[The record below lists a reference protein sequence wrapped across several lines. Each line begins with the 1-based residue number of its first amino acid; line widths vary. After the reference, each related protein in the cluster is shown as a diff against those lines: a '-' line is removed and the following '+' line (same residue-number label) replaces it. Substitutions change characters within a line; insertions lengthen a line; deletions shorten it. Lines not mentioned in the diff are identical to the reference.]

1 MRHFFATAAF
11 LALSAFALPDA
22 RAGDAPPANAKLE
35 EMRKKLEEA
44 RKLLLKKKQEMEGKA
59 GASSTTSTG
68 GKSSTGG
75 GGGAG
80 GKPKTEPKG
89 GGGGTTATTTTT
101 TKAAETLA
109 ELDRTRD
116 ERRRATITR
125 LRERWGSLLD
135 NEAARGELKL
145 HAERVARLARIRS
158 LAVDKKKLSMIESV
172 DGLVTKEELRHGSA
186 MNALRASGGKP

>member
-22 RAGDAPPANAKLE
+22 RAGDAPPPNAKLE

-59 GASSTTSTG
+59 GASSTATGTG
-68 GKSSTGG
+68 GKTSGG
-75 GGGAG
+75 SGGTG
-80 GKPKTEPKG
+80 GKPKAEAK

-101 TKAAETLA
+101 SKAAQTLA
-109 ELDRTRD
+109 DLDRTRD
-116 ERRRATITR
+116 ERRKATVTR
-125 LRERWGSLLD
+125 LRERWGSLVD
-135 NEAARGELKL
+135 SEAARQELKT

-158 LAVDKKKLSMIESV
+158 LAEDKKKLSMIESV
-172 DGLVTKEELRHGSA
+172 DGLVTKEELRHGTA

>member
-11 LALSAFALPDA
+11 LGLSALALPDA

-59 GASSTTSTG
+59 GASSTASTGGKTSTG
-68 GKSSTGG
+68 GS
-75 GGGAG
+75 GGAG
-80 GKPKTEPKG
+80 GKKAEPK

-101 TKAAETLA
+101 SKAAETLA

-116 ERRRATITR
+116 ARRKATVTR
-125 LRERWGSLLD
+125 LRERWGSLVES
-135 NEAARGELKL
+135 EAARQELKT
-145 HAERVARLARIRS
+145 HAERVARLSRIRA
-158 LAVDKKKLSMIESV
+158 LAEDKKKLSMIEAV
-172 DGLVTKEELRHGSA
+172 DGLVTKEELRHGTA

>member
-11 LALSAFALPDA
+11 LALSALALPDA

-59 GASSTTSTG
+59 GASSTASTGGKTSTG
-68 GKSSTGG
+68 GS
-75 GGGAG
+75 GGAG
-80 GKPKTEPKG
+80 GKKAEPK

-101 TKAAETLA
+101 TSKAAEALA
-109 ELDRTRD
+109 ELDRTRE
-116 ERRRATITR
+116 ERRKATVTR
-125 LRERWGSLLD
+125 LRERWGSLVD
-135 NEAARGELKL
+135 SEAARQELKT
-145 HAERVARLARIRS
+145 HAERVARLSRIRA
-158 LAVDKKKLSMIESV
+158 LAEDKKKLSMIEAV
-172 DGLVTKEELRHGSA
+172 DGLVTKEELRHGTA

>member
-11 LALSAFALPDA
+11 LGLSALALPDA

-59 GASSTTSTG
+59 GASSTASTGGKTSTG
-68 GKSSTGG
+68 GS
-75 GGGAG
+75 GGAG
-80 GKPKTEPKG
+80 GTKAEPKG
-89 GGGGTTATTTTT
+89 GGGTTPTTTTT
-101 TKAAETLA
+101 SKAAETLA

-116 ERRRATITR
+116 ARRKATVTR
-125 LRERWGSLLD
+125 LRERWGSLVD
-135 NEAARGELKL
+135 SEAARQELKT
-145 HAERVARLARIRS
+145 HAERVARLSRIRA
-158 LAVDKKKLSMIESV
+158 LAEDKKKLSMIEAV
-172 DGLVTKEELRHGSA
+172 DGLVTKEELRHGTV